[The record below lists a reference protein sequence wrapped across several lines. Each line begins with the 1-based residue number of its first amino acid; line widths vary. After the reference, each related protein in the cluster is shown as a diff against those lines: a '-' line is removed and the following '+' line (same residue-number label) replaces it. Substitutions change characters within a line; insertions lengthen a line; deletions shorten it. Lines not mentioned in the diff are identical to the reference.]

1 MSRLVCEIKSINAF
15 LRIFAKK
22 RRAVAM
28 RAVKPVTHRLGGRAS
43 GFTLVELLVVIAIIG
58 VLIAILIPAVQ
69 AAREA
74 ARRSACSSNGRQ
86 LGLGVNNFVAMHQ
99 RYPFY
104 RSDPLGGGSESCN
117 WTVVIL
123 PFIEEQRRWDYCL
136 NNGGSFLAAEASP
149 QIKIYSCPSDEK
161 RMANSLTPSA
171 QRCNY
176 AAVVGETAIKWV
188 SSSENVWFAVDTYGL
203 NISQYYVKQRKPTD
217 VTDGLSKTLLFSEVG
232 LALGPN
238 GSPANKFTARNGQ
251 SVTRTVCYSSA
262 YINAEYMNHNPG
274 LNAFSNRGC
283 LHVATCW
290 PPKGSWCTRQD
301 GNQVWGSAS
310 SSFHKGGV
318 FAVMCD
324 GSTRFVEEEID
335 AGSDELVVS
344 TASNKFGV
352 WGAMGTMAG
361 GD

>member
-1 MSRLVCEIKSINAF
+1 
-15 LRIFAKK
+15 
-22 RRAVAM
+22 M
-28 RAVKPVTHRLGGRAS
+28 RAVKPVTHRLGRRAS

-74 ARRSACSSNGRQ
+74 ARRSTCSSNVRQ
-86 LGLGVNNFVAMHQ
+86 LGLGVSNFVATHQ
-99 RYPFY
+99 RFPFY
-104 RSDPLGGGSESCN
+104 RADPLGGGSDNCN

-123 PFIEEQRRWDYCL
+123 PFIEEQQRWDYCL
-136 NNGGSFLAAEASP
+136 NNGGSFLAAAASP

-161 RMANSLTPSA
+161 RMANSLVSSS

-176 AAVVGETAIKWV
+176 AAVLGETASRWY
-188 SSSENVWFAVDTYGL
+188 STLENVWVGVDSYGL
-203 NISQYYVKQRKPTD
+203 HVSQLYLKQRKPTD
-217 VTDGLSKTLLFSEVG
+217 VTDGLSHTLLFSEVG

-238 GSPANKFTARNGQ
+238 GSPANRYTAQKGS
-251 SVTRTVCYSSA
+251 SVTRTACYSST
-262 YINAEYMNHNPG
+262 YINDSARWLNYNPG
-274 LNAFSNRGC
+274 LNAFHTRGC
-283 LHVATCW
+283 LHVNTCW
-290 PPKGSWCTRQD
+290 PPKGAWCTVED
-301 GNQVWGSAS
+301 GNQATGAAS

-324 GSTRFVEEEID
+324 GSTQFVEAEID
-335 AGSDELVVS
+335 AGPDSQVTS
-344 TASNKFGV
+344 TVSNKFGV